1 MEDKRISQTSPDCLF
16 SKSKM
21 QTFLTIIGS
30 VGPLS
35 ILVCSIAI
43 CLVFYMKLHKIFLYR
58 LAMDQVVSSLL
69 LVIVTVLM
77 IFLSEWYIKNYFSD
91 MICPIIGVLAFYL
104 FLLNSLISSTL
115 TFHLFSLAVFLKSLK
130 NAEFFY
136 IMFPVLL
143 PLLFIWVPII
153 SKSYGP
159 IGALCKIKYSNN
171 NNISGCNVAKRDE
184 DASFL
189 WYGLLLFFLSI
200 NLIMALM
207 VFIFLIKWW
216 YVKRKVTER
225 EPLLP
230 NAITTRK
237 YRNAILEA
245 LPLLAYSGILA
256 ISTFLCTSI
265 YISQTIS
272 KKIKEHSKARSI
284 DALTLVLTF
293 SIVLWGFLSGS
304 TLLVH
309 IFLARYLKK
318 ETRPVQDTQGSV
330 EHLTINANLT
340 TSVSTRYFNPIES
353 ELSEEHYTNV
363 NQRE

>member
-16 SKSKM
+16 SKSDM
-21 QTFLTIIGS
+21 RTFLTIIGS
-30 VGPLS
+30 VGSLS

-43 CLVFYMKLHKIFLYR
+43 CLVPCMKLHKRFLYR
-58 LAMDQVVSSLL
+58 LGMDQVVSSLL
-69 LVIVTVLM
+69 LVSSTVLM
-77 IFLSEWYIKNYFSD
+77 IFLSEWYTKSYFSGI
-91 MICPIIGVLAFYL
+91 ICPIIGVLVFYL
-104 FLLNSLISSTL
+104 FLLNSFITSIL
-115 TFHLFSLAVFLKSLK
+115 TFHLFSLAVFSKSLR
-130 NAEFFY
+130 NAEVFY
-136 IMFPVLL
+136 IIFAALL
-143 PLLFIWVPII
+143 PLLFIWVPIV

-171 NNISGCNVAKRDE
+171 NISGCNVAKRDE
-184 DASFL
+184 NASFL

-207 VFIFLIKWW
+207 VFIVLIKWW
-216 YVKRKVTER
+216 CVKRKVTER

-230 NAITTRK
+230 NATTRK
-237 YRNAILEA
+237 YRNAILEL

-265 YISQTIS
+265 YTSQTVY
-272 KKIKEHSKARSI
+272 KKIKEHSEARSI

-293 SIVLWGFLSGS
+293 SIVLWGFLSGG

-309 IFLARYLKK
+309 ILLARYLKK
-318 ETRPVQDTQGSV
+318 ETQPVQDTQGAV
-330 EHLTINANLT
+330 EHLTIDADLT
-340 TSVSTRYFNPIES
+340 TSASTRYFNPTES
-353 ELSEEHYTNV
+353 ELSEEHNTNV